1 MYVEPYPSSA
11 EGSSINLSFPKVGGS
26 HGHVAFAI
34 AQKFPSLSIIVQDL
48 GPVVA
53 AARDNVPSELGSRV
67 TFMPYNFLTEQQ
79 PVKNADVYFFRWVLH
94 NWADRYCT
102 KILRNLIP
110 ALKPGAK
117 IVVNDIVL
125 PEAGAIP
132 HWHEARVRALDLA
145 MASVQNSHERELA
158 DWAKIFEQADPGFEF
173 QGAEKPVGSDLW
185 ILVAEWKGR

>member
-1 MYVEPYPSSA
+1 
-11 EGSSINLSFPKVGGS
+11 
-26 HGHVAFAI
+26 
-34 AQKFPSLSIIVQDL
+34 
-48 GPVVA
+48 
-53 AARDNVPSELGSRV
+53 
-67 TFMPYNFLTEQQ
+67 MPYNFLTEQQ